1 MIPGVREELGCYH
14 QFYISLHFIKEDGL
28 DKRQDQVGINTYPN
42 EEDIKDVVINDQRE
56 IHWCMV
62 FLDNNGGVDGTK
74 ALLHDKKWGI
84 YNLDK
89 QALLKGG
96 YLVGF
101 YDNYGKKVILEVVD
115 KHVVEQ
121 GVEHQELGIR
131 GFDFNLFDEDMEVYV
146 KGDVK
151 ELPYLLM
158 LVKLWHGYLKE
169 QIYRINKN
177 LDKDNGRGGNQDNG
191 RFQKLWRL

>member
-1 MIPGVREELGCYH
+1 
-14 QFYISLHFIKEDGL
+14 
-28 DKRQDQVGINTYPN
+28 
-42 EEDIKDVVINDQRE
+42 
-56 IHWCMV
+56 
-62 FLDNNGGVDGTK
+62 
-74 ALLHDKKWGI
+74 
-84 YNLDK
+84 
-89 QALLKGG
+89 
-96 YLVGF
+96 
-101 YDNYGKKVILEVVD
+101 
-115 KHVVEQ
+115 
-121 GVEHQELGIR
+121 
-131 GFDFNLFDEDMEVYV
+131 MEVYV